1 MARVLVIG
9 LDKAARLL
17 IKNSLECVGH
27 TVNMAASFA
36 EGSENLS
43 QSGSEVVVTNLHIPE
58 SEFLKSLAHLRAEFP
73 RVRILAIASE
83 YETMDFLA
91 VRMMGADDVLRQP
104 LASKTLLD
112 AVDQA
117 LRENENS

>member
-9 LDKAARLL
+9 VDHAARLL

-27 TVNMAASFA
+27 TVDMTASFA
-36 EGSENLS
+36 EGSKNLS
-43 QSGSEVVVTNLHIPE
+43 QSGSEVVLTNLHMPE
-58 SEFLKSLAHLRAEFP
+58 CEFLKSLAHFRAEFP
-73 RVRILAIASE
+73 RVRILTIASE
-83 YETMDFLA
+83 HEAMDFLA

-104 LASKTLLD
+104 LASRTLLD

-117 LRENENS
+117 LYEREKS

>member
-1 MARVLVIG
+1 MAGVLVIG
-9 LDKAARLL
+9 VDKAARLL

-43 QSGSEVVVTNLHIPE
+43 QSGSEVVVTNLHMPE
-58 SEFLKSLAHLRAEFP
+58 SEFLKSLAHFRAEFP

-117 LRENENS
+117 LRENEKS

>member
-43 QSGSEVVVTNLHIPE
+43 QSGSEVVVTNLHMPE
-58 SEFLKSLAHLRAEFP
+58 SEFLKSLAHFRAEFP

-112 AVDQA
+112 AVDHA

>member
-1 MARVLVIG
+1 MARVLVIAV
-9 LDKAARLL
+9 DHAARLL
-17 IKNSLECVGH
+17 IKNSLECAGH
-27 TVNMAASFA
+27 TVNMAGSFA
-36 EGSENLS
+36 EGSENLN
-43 QSGSEVVVTNLHIPE
+43 QLGSEVVLTNLHMPE

-73 RVRILAIASE
+73 LVRILAIASE
-83 YETMDFLA
+83 QETTDFLA

-117 LRENENS
+117 LHERENS